1 MSAFS
6 KFEAGLTSPWSIA
19 FSVFGI
25 AYGTYAVIDMTQ
37 SGEKYE
43 LKESLEGKTYIVT
56 GATSGLGK
64 ATAEELAR
72 HKARVIMA
80 CRDRSKCIEVRR
92 DIVLA
97 TRNKKVY
104 CRGLDL
110 QDFDSV
116 EKFVKNISYGKS
128 EIERIDGLV
137 NNAAIIER
145 NREVNKV
152 GIEKTMATNH
162 MGTFLLTGLLMDKL
176 LNQTNDV
183 RIVFLNSNV
192 INRECNLDIND
203 LNCEKD
209 KFDGFKVY
217 KKSKLA
223 EALFAKEL
231 SERVKG
237 TNINVL
243 MADPGRSKTSLAEKY
258 DGKSF
263 FLSRW
268 ILNGVS
274 MFMGERRPGKAIRP
288 ILYALADCEA
298 LDMNGVFLNRERKE
312 QNWPDQAEDKLLRKQ
327 LWVTTEKW
335 TKFYDHLKNLE
346 ISSQ

>member
-1 MSAFS
+1 MSTLS
-6 KFEAGLTSPWSIA
+6 KIVEGLKSPWSIA
-19 FSVFGI
+19 FSVFGVT
-25 AYGTYAVIDMTQ
+25 YGVYNVIDMTQ

-43 LKESLEGKTYIVT
+43 LKEDLEGKTYIVT

-80 CRDRSKCIEVRR
+80 CRDRNKCIQVRR

-97 TRNKKVY
+97 TKNKNVY

-110 QDFDSV
+110 EDFDSV
-116 EKFVKNISYGKS
+116 ENFVKKISKGQH
-128 EIERIDGLV
+128 EIDRIDGLV
-137 NNAAIIER
+137 NNAAIMER
-145 NREVNKV
+145 NREVNKA

-176 LNQTNDV
+176 LKQANNV
-183 RIVFLNSNV
+183 RIVFLNSNI

-203 LNCEKD
+203 LNSEKD

-231 SERVKG
+231 SERVKD

-243 MADPGRSKTSLAEKY
+243 MTDPGRSSTSLAEKY

-268 ILNGVS
+268 ILKVVS
-274 MFMGERRPGKAIRP
+274 IFMGERKPGKAIRP
-288 ILYALADCEA
+288 VLYALVDSDSF
-298 LDMNGVFLNRERKE
+298 DMNGVFLDRERKE
-312 QNWPDQAEDKLLRKQ
+312 QEWPVQSEDGMLRKQ

-346 ISSQ
+346 L